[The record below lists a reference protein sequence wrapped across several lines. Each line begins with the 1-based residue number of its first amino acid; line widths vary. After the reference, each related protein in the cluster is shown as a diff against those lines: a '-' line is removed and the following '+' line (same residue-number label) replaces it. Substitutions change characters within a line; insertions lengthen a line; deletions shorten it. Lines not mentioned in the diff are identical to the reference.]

1 MFRAKCCLV
10 VDRTCEFFSL
20 NRSNKFSYEPSWLGQ
35 PDRFSSF
42 FQIWD
47 TELGGLKSEI
57 VTNKALFSVAA
68 NGLNGLLLAAGAERS
83 VRLYD
88 PRAGTDVKAAYTAH
102 NGWVTAVSWSRDTM
116 GSAAGQFASASHDQT
131 VR

>member
-1 MFRAKCCLV
+1 MLLGCRSHFAS
-10 VDRTCEFFSL
+10 SL
-20 NRSNKFSYEPSWLGQ
+20 ALTGLTNKISYEPSWLGQ
-35 PDRFSSF
+35 PDRFSTF

-102 NGWVTAVSWSRDTM
+102 NGWVTAVSWSRDTT

>member
-1 MFRAKCCLV
+1 MVKAFL
-10 VDRTCEFFSL
+10 S
-20 NRSNKFSYEPSWLGQ
+20 
-35 PDRFSSF
+35 
-42 FQIWD
+42 QIWD
-47 TELGGLKSEI
+47 TELGGLKSEL

-68 NGLNGLLLAAGAERS
+68 GAGGLLLAAGAERS

-102 NGWVTAVSWSRDTM
+102 TGWVTAVSWSQST
-116 GSAAGQFASASHDQT
+116 SVQFASSSHDQT